1 MFSGLE
7 HMSPQGNRKH
17 KHKLL
22 QGSNIKKR
30 QLKRLKNASN
40 LWGPGEQWALK
51 ANVSFNMG
59 RRCVTSRKQSSNS

>member
-30 QLKRLKNASN
+30 QLKRLKNARN
-40 LWGPGEQWALK
+40 LWGPGRTVGFE
-51 ANVSFNMG
+51 G
-59 RRCVTSRKQSSNS
+59 